1 MKKIAIWVPK
11 IEYVSGWTDSNI
23 LAEMAFKFSIF
34 IFFPSDEV
42 EKLLR
47 SKLDKETLN
56 KIELRLIHLP
66 RINRISEGLR
76 IVQSLRLRNSTKS
89 FRYNFKRSFVGEV
102 KLIPYP
108 ITLKSIIYS
117 FYSNIRNIYK
127 FFVNYPLSFFLFI
140 PIISL
145 IIEKIYR
152 FMYDRLI
159 TPLPVFFPLDLDLFI
174 IISGAREIRT
184 SELIKAL
191 KIKGITTFLSIQ
203 NWDNL
208 TSKNYLLDQ
217 PDYIGVMGNNCVKT
231 VSSTQNIDSKHII
244 ACGLPRF
251 NPYRLKNY
259 TVNKSQGK
267 VYTVLYLGTSLPHN
281 ENNLLNSISN
291 YLENVRINNK
301 KCRLI
306 YKPHPNRRPRYL
318 EEVLSS
324 NVEVVSV
331 RTQNYPEISSEHI

>member
-1 MKKIAIWVPK
+1 MHDKI
-11 IEYVSGWTDSNI
+11 
-23 LAEMAFKFSIF
+23 
-34 IFFPSDEV
+34 
-42 EKLLR
+42 
-47 SKLDKETLN
+47 
-56 KIELRLIHLP
+56 
-66 RINRISEGLR
+66 
-76 IVQSLRLRNSTKS
+76 
-89 FRYNFKRSFVGEV
+89 
-102 KLIPYP
+102 
-108 ITLKSIIYS
+108 
-117 FYSNIRNIYK
+117 
-127 FFVNYPLSFFLFI
+127 
-140 PIISL
+140 
-145 IIEKIYR
+145 
-152 FMYDRLI
+152 I
-159 TPLPVFFPLDLDLFI
+159 TPLPVFFPHDLDLFI

-191 KIKGITTFLSIQ
+191 KVNRITTFLSIQ

-291 YLENVRINNK
+291 YLEHVRINDK

-306 YKPHPNRRPRYL
+306 YKSHPNRRPRYL

-324 NVEVVSV
+324 SIEVISV
-331 RTQNYPEISSEHI
+331 HTENYPEISSEHISLINNADLIVTAPSSILVEALLLNKNIIVDLTNDGVHRTTAALAFQNYDHYDSLHSVKNLKKAYTVTQLCEFIAAEANIVSPVEIVYNIEDLIENKESSYTIHIESILNKSSGKL